1 MLLAAQM
8 ATVAHG
14 GQVLIS
20 GSMLKKLREE
30 EFPVE
35 GDKQFTSIGYLEV
48 PSSPSGTPS
57 IKRCYVFF
65 LCGFSFFLSRKG
77 RRLSNES

>member
-20 GSMLKKLREE
+20 GSMLKKLQEE
-30 EFPVE
+30 EFSVE
-35 GDKQFTSIGYLEV
+35 GDKRFTSIGYLEV
-48 PSSPSGTPS
+48 PSSPSGNPS
-57 IKRCYVFF
+57 IKRSYVFF
-65 LCGFSFFLSRKG
+65 VGSHSSILRKG
-77 RRLSNES
+77 RCLSDES